1 MTEAVITIIGLGKLG
16 SSIGLALK
24 RPELDFKVM
33 GHDKD
38 RGVSKRAR
46 TLGAVDSTSWNL
58 IAACEQ
64 TDIVVLAIPFDQ
76 VRETLKAIG
85 PELQPGC
92 VVLDTSPLKQPV
104 MAWAADCLGEGI
116 HFVGISLG
124 INPEAAL
131 DMASGPAGARVDLF
145 ANSPCCLM
153 PAPNCRPEAVKTAQ
167 DFATLLGATPHF
179 VDPVEYD
186 GLSTAV
192 NLMPGLLATALFG
205 PITRSP
211 GWREMRRLSS
221 NDLVHFSEP
230 LTAGG
235 PAIAEAS
242 ILSRENVLLWLDAAI
257 AELET
262 IREQVSQEREDALS
276 DQIGESFDA
285 REEWLV
291 DWGLNR
297 WEKRSRPEMPT
308 GGGMFGQLFGFRSRR
323 KPSDKR

>member
-1 MTEAVITIIGLGKLG
+1 
-16 SSIGLALK
+16 
-24 RPELDFKVM
+24 
-33 GHDKD
+33 
-38 RGVSKRAR
+38 
-46 TLGAVDSTSWNL
+46 
-58 IAACEQ
+58 
-64 TDIVVLAIPFDQ
+64 
-76 VRETLKAIG
+76 
-85 PELQPGC
+85 
-92 VVLDTSPLKQPV
+92 
-104 MAWAADCLGEGI
+104 
-116 HFVGISLG
+116 
-124 INPEAAL
+124 
-131 DMASGPAGARVDLF
+131 
-145 ANSPCCLM
+145 
-153 PAPNCRPEAVKTAQ
+153 
-167 DFATLLGATPHF
+167 
-179 VDPVEYD
+179 
-186 GLSTAV
+186 
-192 NLMPGLLATALFG
+192 
-205 PITRSP
+205 
-211 GWREMRRLSS
+211 MRRLSS

>member
-1 MTEAVITIIGLGKLG
+1 MAEAAITIIGLGKLG

-24 RPELDFKVM
+24 IPELDFEVI

-38 RGVSKRAR
+38 GGVSKRAR
-46 TLGAVDSTSWNL
+46 TMGAVDRTSWNL

-64 TDIVVLAIPFDQ
+64 ADIVVLAIPFDQ

-85 PELQPGC
+85 PELRPGC

-104 MAWAADCLGEGI
+104 MAWAADYLGEGI

-131 DMASGPAGARVDLF
+131 DIASGPAGARVDLF

-192 NLMPGLLATALFG
+192 NLMPGLLSAALFG

-221 NDLVHFSEP
+221 NDLVRFSEP
-230 LTAGG
+230 MAAGG
-235 PAIAEAS
+235 AAMAKAA
-242 ILSRENVLLWLDAAI
+242 ILSKGNVLLWLDAAI

-262 IREQVSQEREDALS
+262 IREQVRQEQEDALS

-308 GGGMFGQLFGFRSRR
+308 GGGLFGQMFGFGSRR
-323 KPSDKR
+323 KPRDEK